1 MKTLVLRA
9 ALVVASVVALPAA
22 ANEALA
28 AKYTCSACH
37 SADKKVVGPAWKDVA
52 TKYRGD
58 AEATGRLETKVRVG
72 GSGIWGAT
80 PMPGYP
86 TVPDADVKTLVAW
99 VLTTPSATRT
109 R

>member
-1 MKTLVLRA
+1 
-9 ALVVASVVALPAA
+9 LPAT

-58 AEATGRLETKVRVG
+58 AEAITRLETKVRVG

-86 TVPDADVKTLVAW
+86 AVPDADLKTLVAW
-99 VLTTPSATRT
+99 VLTTPSATRP